1 MKEVIVAIT
10 GASGTQY
17 AIKLIQTLVDSAC
30 RVHLTISDAGAR
42 VLKHEMGIDINL
54 QDFSPAALTCRTT
67 TQINYY
73 HHDDI
78 SAPLAS
84 GTFPIDAMVIIPC
97 SMSTLAAV
105 ASGLGTNLILRAAD
119 VSLKENRKLVLVPR
133 ETPLGTIALE
143 NMLRAA
149 RAGACVLPAMPAF
162 YHGPKNID
170 DMVDFIVGK
179 VLDQLGVQHKL
190 FPRWGDN
197 G

>member
-1 MKEVIVAIT
+1 
-10 GASGTQY
+10 
-17 AIKLIQTLVDSAC
+17 
-30 RVHLTISDAGAR
+30 
-42 VLKHEMGIDINL
+42 
-54 QDFSPAALTCRTT
+54 
-67 TQINYY
+67 
-73 HHDDI
+73 
-78 SAPLAS
+78 
-84 GTFPIDAMVIIPC
+84 
-97 SMSTLAAV
+97 MSTLAAV

-143 NMLRAA
+143 NMLRAS

-162 YHGPKNID
+162 YHGPKEID

-190 FPRWGDN
+190 SPRWGDN